1 MSIEEKV
8 VENLIEKSF
17 NDLVSLLI
25 NNRTNENLIF
35 PKYRDE
41 TVRYSEQELRQFFL
55 KNVETQENN
64 DNKIYFY
71 SVETPTK
78 LVYRFTNTEIPK
90 VKDPND
96 TDDKDNYKSARFDV
110 SLYKKT
116 YKDNDKASNHIE
128 FKYGN
133 PDQKNAICKDFL
145 KLISEVDLTKE
156 KKNIFVHYLC
166 VKNEK
171 GWQSQTFPSLFKK
184 YCDSIV
190 DIEKSLK
197 SSTNQDKT
205 KSLPEKLSKNLM
217 NYLQNITVYLL
228 CFFETSKSSLTYRFS
243 LNDLKNYIDKKMD
256 DKNSSEKN
264 WLWLN
269 EKIFNT
275 ENSI

>member
-1 MSIEEKV
+1 MAIKK
-8 VENLIEKSF
+8 LIEKSLE
-17 NDLVSLLI
+17 DLIKAITIDGTSSQ
-25 NNRTNENLIF
+25 LIF
-35 PKYRDE
+35 PKYRNK
-41 TVRYSEQELRQFFL
+41 TVRYSEQELKQIFL
-55 KNVETQENN
+55 RNVEEDGN
-64 DNKIYFY
+64 YFY

-78 LVYRFTNTEIPK
+78 YAYCFKNSENPI
-90 VKDPND
+90 VKEEHE
-96 TDDKDNYKSARFDV
+96 KGDNHKSARFDV
-110 SLYKKT
+110 SLYNT
-116 YKDNDKASNHIE
+116 DYKVNDNASHHIE

-145 KLISEVDLTKE
+145 KLVSEVDLTKE

-228 CFFETSKSSLTYRFS
+228 CFFETSKSGSTYHFS
-243 LNDLKNYIDKKMD
+243 LNDLKNYTVGTKYSDLK
-256 DKNSSEKN
+256 EKT
-264 WLWLN
+264 WLN
-269 EKIFNT
+269 EEIFNSG
-275 ENSI
+275 EEI

>member
-1 MSIEEKV
+1 MKRLNMSIEE
-8 VENLIEKSF
+8 LIEKSLK
-17 NDLVSLLI
+17 DLVSAL
-25 NNRTNENLIF
+25 TTDEACGKLIF
-35 PKYRDE
+35 PCYRDGNI
-41 TVRYSEQELRQFFL
+41 RHSEQELRQIFL
-55 KNVETQENN
+55 KNVEEDGN
-64 DNKIYFY
+64 YFY

-78 LVYRFTNTEIPK
+78 YVYRFTNSETPNVK
-90 VKDPND
+90 VPDD
-96 TDDKDNYKSARFDV
+96 TDDNDEDNYKSARFDV
-110 SLYKKT
+110 SLYNKD
-116 YKDNDKASNHIE
+116 YKVNDNASHHIE

-145 KLISEVDLTKE
+145 KLVSEVDLTNE
-156 KKNIFVHYLC
+156 KKSFFVHYLC
-166 VKNEK
+166 VKTEK

-184 YCDSIV
+184 YCNSIV

-197 SSTNQDKT
+197 SSTNQDNT

-256 DKNSSEKN
+256 DKNSSEKD